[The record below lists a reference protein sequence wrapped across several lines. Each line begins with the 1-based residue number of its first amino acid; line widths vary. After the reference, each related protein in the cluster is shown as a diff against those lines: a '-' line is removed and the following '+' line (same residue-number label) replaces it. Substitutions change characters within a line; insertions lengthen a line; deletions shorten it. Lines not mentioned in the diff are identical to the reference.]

1 VTQPHGT
8 RSRAGLR
15 TWFAALLLWAGAN
28 LAHAAS
34 LETITLQH
42 SLAEDLVPV
51 LQPLLPADAVVT
63 GTGNVLIVRADAATL
78 RQVREAVATL
88 DRAPRQ
94 LVITVG
100 QASGSGAFTG
110 GVRGSGT
117 IGGGDVSVGVGQSPP
132 RNPGAQVAVGSLSTR
147 DDLRSVSTV
156 RALEG
161 RETFVAVGESRPFT
175 STSVVGDVR
184 HGTTVVQT
192 TGFRDARSGFF
203 ATPRVSGDR
212 VTLQISPQQQQF
224 RGDSRTPTVATQS
237 LTTTVSGRLGEWIE
251 LGGVAG
257 HGTGAARGVVTW
269 GTRSSS
275 SQFSAW
281 VKVDEVP

>member
-1 VTQPHGT
+1 MNRPYGSP
-8 RSRAGLR
+8 SRLGRRA
-15 TWFAALLLWAGAN
+15 WVVAALCLVVG
-28 LAHAAS
+28 LARAAS

-42 SLAEDLVPV
+42 SLAEDLVPI
-51 LQPLLPADAVVT
+51 LQPLLPPDAAVT
-63 GTGNVLIVRADAATL
+63 GTGNVLIVRADATTL

-100 QASGSGAFTG
+100 QATGAGNSGA
-110 GVRGSGT
+110 GVRGSAT
-117 IGGGDVSVGVGQSPP
+117 IGSGDVSVGVGQPP
-132 RNPGAQVAVGSLSTR
+132 GRTSGAQVTAGSWSTR
-147 DDLRSVSTV
+147 DDVRSVSTV

-175 STSVVGDVR
+175 STSVVGGGR
-184 HGTTVVQT
+184 YGTTVVQS
-192 TGFRDARSGFF
+192 TGFRDAQSGFF
-203 ATPRVSGDR
+203 ATPRLSGDR

-224 RGDSRTPTVATQS
+224 TGSSRAPTVATQS

-251 LGGVAG
+251 LGGVTDQRSG
-257 HGTGAARGVVTW
+257 STRGLVTW
-269 GTRSSS
+269 GTRTAA